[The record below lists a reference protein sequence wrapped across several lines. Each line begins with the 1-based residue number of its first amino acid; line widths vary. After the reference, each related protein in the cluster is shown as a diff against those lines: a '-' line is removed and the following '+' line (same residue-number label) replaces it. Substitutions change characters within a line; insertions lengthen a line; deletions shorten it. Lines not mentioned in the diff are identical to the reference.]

1 MSSRWQR
8 AKGVPL
14 DAAIAYIRGHEVPR
28 WAGIHAKSLLGHRK
42 LWVLWSLYVHK

>member
-28 WAGIHAKSLLGHRK
+28 WAWIHAKSLWGH
-42 LWVLWSLYVHK
+42 